1 MTARIHPVATEPDV
15 IAYTDGG
22 CRGNPGPG
30 GWGFLLINTV
40 SGNALERCGGER
52 ETTNNRME
60 MLAAIEAIKAIKK
73 PGMRLLVHSDS
84 QYLIKCASEWIPGWK
99 ARGWK
104 KKKQVWD
111 RPPCPSSRF
120 FMQRPPRRAP
130 QQQVFRTPDFGRF
143 RQHGRAAVRDHQ
155 IDSCAQGRIGGDA
168 GPAIRTATLQTD
180 SQARCGNR
188 LALHLRRFRD

>member
-1 MTARIHPVATEPDV
+1 MATEPDV

-104 KKKQVWD
+104 KKDGELKNVDLLQEID
-111 RPPCPSSRF
+111 RLLHVQHVRWQWVKGHAGNPGNERVDALTNQAMDVVQAGKDPTWE
-120 FMQRPPRRAP
+120 RR
-130 QQQVFRTPDFGRF
+130 RTWP
-143 RQHGRAAVRDHQ
+143 
-155 IDSCAQGRIGGDA
+155 
-168 GPAIRTATLQTD
+168 
-180 SQARCGNR
+180 
-188 LALHLRRFRD
+188 